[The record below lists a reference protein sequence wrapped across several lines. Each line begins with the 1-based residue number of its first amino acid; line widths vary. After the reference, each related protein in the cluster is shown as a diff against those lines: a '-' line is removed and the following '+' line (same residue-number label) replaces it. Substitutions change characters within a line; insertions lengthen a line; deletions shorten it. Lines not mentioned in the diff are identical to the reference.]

1 MSGYVE
7 DGPRPTRRLALG
19 ATLGVA
25 VVAAGGFLFF
35 ATGGDAE
42 DDLVVPV
49 TPVAAG
55 AEVEAEGEPELSL
68 ESLPVVTYE
77 VFLDRDPFE
86 PVLEEDDGKAGGEGD
101 PADTAG
107 PDPEPAG
114 LGAGLPVGT
123 IIIDPNTGQAVVVQN
138 TADFQ
143 ASPGDGTAQA
153 PAAPSDGCRGADE
166 VICDGRV
173 VTLVEVGTTDAGPR
187 ATVQVDDVIYEVA
200 QGEVFGTSFRLLAI
214 DGACVTLQYGDDTV
228 RLCEGQRVLK

>member
-1 MSGYVE
+1 VSGYVD
-7 DGPRPTRRLALG
+7 DGPGRSRRLALG

-25 VVAAGGFLFF
+25 VVAAGGLLFF
-35 ATGGDAE
+35 ATGGDGE
-42 DDLVVPV
+42 DELVVPV

-86 PVLEEDDGKAGGEGD
+86 PVLEEDDGKAAGDGE
-101 PADTAG
+101 PADTAE

-114 LGAGLPVGT
+114 LGAGLPAGT

-143 ASPGDGTAQA
+143 PSPGDGTAQA
-153 PAAPSDGCRGADE
+153 PAAPSEGCRGEDE
-166 VICDGRV
+166 VVCDGRV
-173 VTLVEVGTTDAGPR
+173 VTLVEVGTTDAGPSAKIR
-187 ATVQVDDVIYEVA
+187 VDDVTYEVV

-214 DGACVTLQYGDDTV
+214 DGTCVTLQYGDDTV